1 MIITLCACEYA
12 GRMKQSKVGS
22 GNLESSAVQ
31 SSSRRTSSS
40 VLVDDTIQAE
50 FPKLAECAKELQAT
64 AYALLQGESLGQW
77 GEAGKRPLFKQYCF
91 EGLQVAE
98 YNQGQF
104 FMAHED
110 AFPTEIAN
118 ENRFQRHATVLLYLN
133 DVAHGG
139 STRFEHLN
147 LAVKPKAGSVLVFFP
162 SFSDGTP
169 DQRTLHTAENAQ
181 DVKWVTQQWV
191 SRGYNKRRAAEEEI
205 QSEKKRDEMLGKS
218 KRKIQKTKK
227 SSTSISTSRGF
238 G

>member
-1 MIITLCACEYA
+1 
-12 GRMKQSKVGS
+12 MKQSKVGS
-22 GNLESSAVQ
+22 GNLESTAVQ
-31 SSSRRTSSS
+31 NSSRRTSSS
-40 VLVDDTIQAE
+40 VLVDDAIRAE
-50 FPKLAECAKELQAT
+50 FPKVAECAESLQAK
-64 AYALLQGESLGQW
+64 AYALLQGESLGEW
-77 GEAGKRPLFKQYCF
+77 GESGKRPLFKQYCF

-110 AFPTEIAN
+110 AFPTDIAN

-133 DVAHGG
+133 NVAHGG

-147 LAVKPKAGSVLVFFP
+147 LAVKPKAGSVLLFFP

-169 DQRTLHTAENAQ
+169 DQRTLHTAENAT

-191 SRGYNKRRAAEEEI
+191 SRGHNERRAAEEEI
-205 QSEKKRDEMLGKS
+205 KFEKERDEMLGRS
-218 KRKIQKTKK
+218 QRKVQKKKK
-227 SSTSISTSRGF
+227 SSASPSRGF